1 MISCKEN
8 EALFVYGW
16 SSKGTVLTEFR
27 GETIPGL
34 VHVEKVENGVSYVT
48 KSLNAMFVK
57 ADLTK
62 IGFETFPP
70 DVDREAIVRYFKSIG
85 LCTAEVSKLI
95 EEQEECIAKLT

>member
-16 SSKGTVLTEFR
+16 SPEGTVLTEFR

-34 VHVEKVENGVSYVT
+34 VNVEKVENGVSYVT
-48 KSLNAMFVK
+48 KALNAMFVK

-62 IGFETFPP
+62 MGFATFPP
-70 DVDREAIVRYFKSIG
+70 DVDREATTRYFKSIG
-85 LCTAEVSKLI
+85 LCTAAVNQLI
-95 EEQEECIAKLT
+95 EEQEKCIAKLM